1 MIRVA
6 IVGVGN
12 IASMLV
18 QSVYMYKARG
28 SIEGVMTENIGGYRV
43 GDIDFVAAFDISRRK
58 VGKDLGEAIYE
69 PPNSVP
75 RIFDVRRTGVTVSPG
90 PVLDGV
96 APHMRSVFEPI
107 ETNIGL
113 GDIVDILRSSKA
125 DVVVNLLPVGSEEAS
140 RLYARASLEA
150 GAAFINA
157 IPVFIA
163 SDPSNTWQKLYR
175 EAGVPLLG
183 DDIKGQVGAT
193 ILHRTLIKLLHMR
206 GVLID
211 ETYQLNVGGNTDF
224 LNMVDE
230 ERLYSKRISKTR
242 AVTSILPYGDK
253 LENEGRV
260 RIGPSDYI
268 PFLNN
273 TKIAYIYIKGRSF
286 GGLPVTLEA
295 KLSVDDKSMA
305 AAVLLDAIRV
315 AKLALDRG
323 HGGPIRG
330 PSAYLF
336 KHPPI
341 QAPDDE
347 TAYRWFL
354 EYVEKGIDINDAR

>member
-18 QSVYMYKARG
+18 QSIYMHRAGG
-28 SIEGVMTENIGGYRV
+28 SLEGVMSESIGGYKV
-43 GDIDFVAAFDISRRK
+43 GDIGFVAAFDVSRRK
-58 VGKDLGEAIYE
+58 VGRDLGEAIFE

-75 RIFDVRRTGVTVSPG
+75 RIFDVGKTGVIVSRG

-96 APHMRSVFEPI
+96 APHMRGVFEPI
-107 ETNIGL
+107 ESGVEL
-113 GDIVDILRSSKA
+113 GEVIDILRSSGA
-125 DVVVNLLPVGSEEAS
+125 EVVVNLLPVGSEEAS
-140 RLYARASLEA
+140 RFYAKASLEA

-163 SDPSNTWQKLYR
+163 SDPSGTWQKLFR
-175 EAGVPLLG
+175 EAGIPLLG

-206 GVLID
+206 GVLVE

-230 ERLYSKRISKTR
+230 NRLHSKRISKTR
-242 AVTSILPYGDK
+242 AVTSILPYGDR
-253 LENEGRV
+253 LEKEGRV

-286 GGLPVTLEA
+286 GGFPVTLEA

-305 AAVLLDAIRV
+305 AAVLADAIRI
-315 AKLALDRG
+315 AKIALERG
-323 HGGPIRG
+323 HGGPIKG

-347 TAYRWFL
+347 TAYLWFT
-354 EYVEKGIDINDAR
+354 EYVERGVDIDR